1 MLKKRIKYTDYDGNV
16 REEDFYFNLSKAE
29 LTEMELSTLG
39 GMEKRI
45 NRIVSAQD
53 TKQIVEVFKDII
65 LRSYGEKSLDGKR
78 FIKSPELAT
87 EFSQTEAYT
96 ELFMELAT
104 DDNAAAAFLTGIIPS
119 EVAAQVEK
127 EMKEQN
133 IFVPATNS

>member
-53 TKQIVEVFKDII
+53 TRQIVEVFKDII
-65 LRSYGEKSLDGKR
+65 LRSYGEKLLDGKR
-78 FIKSPELAT
+78 FIKNEELSTA
-87 EFSQTEAYT
+87 FSQTEAYT

-104 DDNAAAAFLTGIIPS
+104 DDKAAAAFLTGIIPK
-119 EVAAQVEK
+119 EVAAEVEK
-127 EMKEQN
+127 EMKENNQ
-133 IFVPATNS
+133 FLPSAD

>member
-16 REEDFYFNLSKAE
+16 REEDLYFNLSKAE

-53 TKQIVEVFKDII
+53 TRQIVEVFKDII
-65 LRSYGEKSLDGKR
+65 LRSYGEKLLDGKR
-78 FIKSPELAT
+78 FIKNEELSTA
-87 EFSQTEAYT
+87 FSQTEAYT

-104 DDNAAAAFLTGIIPS
+104 DDKAAAAFLTGIIPK
-119 EVAAQVEK
+119 EVAAEVEK
-127 EMKEQN
+127 EMKENNQ
-133 IFVPATNS
+133 FLPSAD

>member
-53 TKQIVEVFKDII
+53 TRQIVEVFKDII

-78 FIKSPELAT
+78 FIKNEELSTA
-87 EFSQTEAYT
+87 FSQTEAYT

-104 DDNAAAAFLTGIIPS
+104 DDKAAAAFLTGIIPK
-119 EVAAQVEK
+119 EVAAEVEK
-127 EMKEQN
+127 EMKENNQ
-133 IFVPATNS
+133 FLPSAD